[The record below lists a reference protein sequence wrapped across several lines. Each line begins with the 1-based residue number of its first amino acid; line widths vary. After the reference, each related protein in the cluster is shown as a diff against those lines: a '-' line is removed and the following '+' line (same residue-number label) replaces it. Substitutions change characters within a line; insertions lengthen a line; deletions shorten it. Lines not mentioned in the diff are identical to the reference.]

1 MNTFNDADK
10 LRGGESLLREIIS
23 LLATIKKHEANREQS
38 TDPKI
43 ADPKTWIDSAITY
56 IGKTATWQNPLGILA
71 AINPN
76 DLYKSHLEIEG
87 QSKSLNL
94 NNKPS
99 KIDYLLELIADNTG
113 DTIVDAANYK
123 LTQGKPIPISIADAN
138 VSLRLSGL
146 EPDPETAFWDAIVNR
161 TNAIGFESYVDFITL
176 FWGANNTQPLF
187 DGTEYN
193 PATSDKSDK
202 TRNLDKFGSLF
213 NDRNHLNSRNIYG
226 IDAYQLLKQATQA
239 FLTLEAGVVI
249 NNPRERDGSVKPDS
263 KSGGEL
269 DRYLVDKM
277 LPFFKGLPAIKEWLG
292 KSEATP
298 FAEGLLRYRY
308 SAPSMMELIYCYWME
323 QGMLAQTMNAIALRY
338 QNYSLGP
345 NQVLKNFAVS
355 PLKPLSNLL
364 WGYIQDENNRL
375 TLARRAAEYMS
386 QYGLQIEGK
395 AVPRFDNV
403 DSRPRFLGAL
413 HSLLHNTLAF
423 YKEDANTTIV
433 ADGFGLLNALR
444 EVHMILSDGAVNQFG
459 DLTCAAREEM
469 LIMQWL
475 LSRQEMREFLRG
487 RPGTP
492 YKEDWMEQV
501 EAMKRLQGWPD
512 ISIIHFHDLAQ
523 FGEQLLLS
531 IRYSNWMS
539 VTDQNS
545 AKRWARKWRAQV
557 QGYTHAYQAVTGV
570 NLAAA
575 DPDTRKDLQPSL
587 LLKQRMPNV
596 GRETTPEA
604 LSWEPPQQNEYGRIP
619 YGYTGQRALPVRRQ

>member
-1 MNTFNDADK
+1 MSTITEAEK
-10 LRGGESLLREIIS
+10 LLDGDPLLRKIIS
-23 LLATIKKHEANREQS
+23 LLDTIKTQEAIGKQTSDIEI
-38 TDPKI
+38 TDPI
-43 ADPKTWIDSAITY
+43 SWIDSTITH
-56 IGKTATWQNPLGILA
+56 IKTKITQTGQLGILA
-71 AINPN
+71 TIDPRDLYAFYLAINERN
-76 DLYKSHLEIEG
+76 N
-87 QSKSLNL
+87 NL
-94 NNKPS
+94 KNHPT
-99 KIDYLLELIADNTG
+99 KIDDLLSTLKDGAETTVINASE
-113 DTIVDAANYK
+113 YK
-123 LTQGKPIPISIADAN
+123 LIRGKPIPISIADAN
-138 VSLRLSGL
+138 VSLRQSSL
-146 EPDPETAFWDAIVNR
+146 EPNSEEGFWDAIVNR
-161 TNAIGFESYVDFITL
+161 TNAIGFEDYKKFITL
-176 FWGANNTQPLF
+176 VF
-187 DGTEYN
+187 EE
-193 PATSDKSDK
+193 
-202 TRNLDKFGSLF
+202 DKFSGRTYNAANKNGSDLSAHPHF
-213 NDRNHLNSRNIYG
+213 SSRKYLNKQNIYG
-226 IDAYQLLKQATQA
+226 VDAYKLLKQATQA

-249 NNPRERDGSVKPDS
+249 NDPRGPDGSATHSISSS
-263 KSGGEL
+263 KL
-269 DRYLVDKM
+269 DNYLLEDI
-277 LPFFKGLPAIKEWLG
+277 LPFFKNLPAIKAWSIEDEG
-292 KSEATP
+292 SP
-298 FAEGLLRYRY
+298 FAEGLLQYRY

-444 EVHMILSDGAVNQFG
+444 EVHMILSDGAINQFG

-570 NLAAA
+570 NLAANN
-575 DPDTRKDLQPSL
+575 PDTRHDLQPSL
-587 LLKQRMPNV
+587 LLKQRMANAPQ
-596 GRETTPEA
+596 ESEPAA
-604 LSWEPPQQNEYGRIP
+604 LPWEHAQQNEYGNVP
-619 YGYTGQRALPVRRQ
+619 YGYAQPRRTLPMRRS

>member
-1 MNTFNDADK
+1 MSTFTDADK
-10 LRGGESLLREIIS
+10 FRGGDYLLKNIIS
-23 LLATIKKHEANREQS
+23 RLKDIKTHEANKS
-38 TDPKI
+38 ASDPKI
-43 ADPKTWIDSAITY
+43 ATPTTWINDAIKY
-56 IGKTATWQNPLGILA
+56 IEETISKYPPLGILA
-71 AINPN
+71 AIDPR
-76 DLYKSHLEIEG
+76 DLHTFYSKITDSNNNL
-87 QSKSLNL
+87 QSK
-94 NNKPS
+94 PP
-99 KIDYLLELIADNTG
+99 KITTLLAVIKNEVEGVVT
-113 DTIVDAANYK
+113 ANGYK
-123 LTQGKPIPISIADAN
+123 LIQGKPIPISIADAN
-138 VSLRLSGL
+138 VSLRQSNL
-146 EPDPETAFWDAIVNR
+146 EPNSEEAFWDAIVNR
-161 TNAIGFESYVDFITL
+161 TEAIGFIKYKEFIEL
-176 FWGANNTQPLF
+176 FVAGKYAAQYT
-187 DGTEYN
+187 
-193 PATSDKSDK
+193 PATGKSGNPSTVGTLATDLSGINGK
-202 TRNLDKFGSLF
+202 
-213 NDRNHLNSRNIYG
+213 NIYG
-226 IDAYQLLKQATQA
+226 IDAYKLIKQATQA

-249 NNPRERDGSVKPDS
+249 NRPRGTDGSVTRDPIPDI
-263 KSGGEL
+263 KLNE
-269 DRYLVDKM
+269 YLSEHI
-277 LPFFKGLPAIKEWLG
+277 LPFFKNLPAIKAWSIEDEGSPL
-292 KSEATP
+292 
-298 FAEGLLRYRY
+298 AEGLLRYRY

-596 GRETTPEA
+596 GRETAPEA
-604 LSWEPPQQNEYGRIP
+604 LSWEPAQQNEYGRIP